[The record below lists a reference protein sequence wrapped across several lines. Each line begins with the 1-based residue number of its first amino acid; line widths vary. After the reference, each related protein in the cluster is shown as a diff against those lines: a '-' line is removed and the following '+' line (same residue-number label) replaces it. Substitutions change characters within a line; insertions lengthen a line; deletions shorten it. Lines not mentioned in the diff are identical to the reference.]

1 MDYFTYF
8 AFFVILIRL
17 WLFRL
22 CMYSLKHFV
31 RKFKIFA
38 NEIISTK
45 VYWLFFRRK
54 KEPDR
59 VDIRM
64 FWKRKNM
71 IWTMFRQMI
80 TFLMVPITLICGGY
94 RVKLNSLFFS
104 FCLKIRILRIKN
116 VLPICSVSWKNSYSS
131 WKFIWFVP
139 CMWNRFDDIFDT

>member
-22 CMYSLKHFV
+22 CMYFRLYSLKHFV

-80 TFLMVPITLICGGY
+80 TFLMVPITRICGGY
-94 RVKLNSLFFS
+94 RVKLNSLFFLILSQDSNIAYKKCLAYLFYLMKKIAIHRENLFGS
-104 FCLKIRILRIKN
+104 FRVCE
-116 VLPICSVSWKNSYSS
+116 
-131 WKFIWFVP
+131 
-139 CMWNRFDDIFDT
+139 